1 MATATQKQ
9 AGKSNIRKAQR
20 SPSRP
25 GFGRRGRAKPGTRGG
40 GQFFRIEVAPARRFV
55 AFRYHDVG
63 KKRGVE
69 RIAGQR
75 QDGTWET
82 AGWLII
88 KTMAHVERG
97 RLVPDTA
104 AARKVLAV
112 IGAVPRHRV
121 GDRFVANNRV
131 PPPHKDHCAT
141 PNDPRG
147 AGTSGATSEPT
158 LGISLA
164 AYTNNHSNMS
174 TKKGRDV

>member
-63 KKRGVE
+63 KKGGVE

-82 AGWLII
+82 AGWLIS

-121 GDRFVANNRV
+121 GDRFVAKNRV
-131 PPPHKDHCAT
+131 R
-141 PNDPRG
+141 PRTKITVQHRTTHAAPG
-147 AGTSGATSEPT
+147 LSGATSEPT

-164 AYTNNHSNMS
+164 AYTNNHHSMN
-174 TKKGRDV
+174 TKRGRDV

>member
-82 AGWLII
+82 AG
-88 KTMAHVERG
+88 KG
-97 RLVPDTA
+97 
-104 AARKVLAV
+104 
-112 IGAVPRHRV
+112 
-121 GDRFVANNRV
+121 
-131 PPPHKDHCAT
+131 
-141 PNDPRG
+141 
-147 AGTSGATSEPT
+147 
-158 LGISLA
+158 LA
-164 AYTNNHSNMS
+164 AIKRGLHRAVDRWRRATVFGPRLAPWKCAILMTSFARNWSP
-174 TKKGRDV
+174 

>member
-9 AGKSNIRKAQR
+9 AGKSTMRKAQR
-20 SPSRP
+20 LPSRP

-63 KKRGVE
+63 KKGGVE

-82 AGWLII
+82 AGWLIS

-97 RLVPDTA
+97 RLVPGTK
-104 AARKVLAV
+104 AARKSFAPL
-112 IGAVPRHRV
+112 GGGPR
-121 GDRFVANNRV
+121 
-131 PPPHKDHCAT
+131 PHA
-141 PNDPRG
+141 
-147 AGTSGATSEPT
+147 
-158 LGISLA
+158 
-164 AYTNNHSNMS
+164 
-174 TKKGRDV
+174 RD

>member
-1 MATATQKQ
+1 MKRRIRWVSAMATATQKQ

-131 PPPHKDHCAT
+131 PPAQRSLCNT
-141 PNDPRG
+141 ER
-147 AGTSGATSEPT
+147 PT
-158 LGISLA
+158 RR
-164 AYTNNHSNMS
+164 
-174 TKKGRDV
+174 RDVGGYQ